1 MNINNPYRKDFP
13 IFRDFPAA
21 YLDSAAT
28 AQRPD
33 CVIEAEKRFY
43 ETMNANPLRG
53 LYRLS
58 MEATEAYE
66 DARESA
72 AGLIGAK
79 SPAEIVFTRNSTEA
93 LNLVAYSYAL
103 TFLKEGDEIVTTVM
117 EHHSNLLPWQ
127 MAAQRTGAVLKFL
140 EPLPDGTLPEEEI
153 DRKITEK
160 TRLVAVG
167 HISNVLGIENPVRLL
182 AQKAHAAGAVI
193 VIDAAQSVPH
203 IPVDVQELDADF
215 LVFSGHKLM
224 APFGIGVLYGK
235 EALLEKMP
243 PFLRGGEMI
252 ESVSLTEATFA
263 ELPHKFE
270 AGTVNAAGAYGLK
283 AAIEYLQGVGYQA
296 VREIEDNLTALLMEG
311 LKELPYVHIQ
321 GSEDPKKHNGIV
333 SFTMDGAHPHD
344 ISSILDGFDIN
355 IRAGHHC
362 AEPLMR
368 FLGVGS
374 TARASLYLYN
384 TKGDVE
390 RLLEGLPKVRET
402 LGLDRV

>member
-13 IFRDFPAA
+13 VLRDLPVA

-140 EPLPDGTLPEEEI
+140 EPLPDGTLPQEEI

-203 IPVDVQELDADF
+203 IPVDVKELDADF

-283 AAIEYLQGVGYQA
+283 AAIEYLQGVGYRTI
-296 VREIEDNLTALLMEG
+296 REIEDDLTALLMEG

-321 GSEDPKKHNGIV
+321 GSADPKKHNGIV

-384 TKGDVE
+384 TKEDVE
-390 RLLEGLPKVRET
+390 RLIERLPKVRET
-402 LGLDRV
+402 LGLAG